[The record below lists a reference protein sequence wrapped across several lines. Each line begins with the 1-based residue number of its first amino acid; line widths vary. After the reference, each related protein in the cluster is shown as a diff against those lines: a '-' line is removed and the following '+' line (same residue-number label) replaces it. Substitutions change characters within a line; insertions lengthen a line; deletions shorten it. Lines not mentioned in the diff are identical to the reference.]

1 MFVSCVVPGSAR
13 AGQAVGAS
21 GRRVDGV
28 PPAGARREL
37 AQAAIRMRP
46 GSPSPSLL
54 VYVLGGSMDLTFC
67 CCEGALACYTARV
80 CAYC

>member
-1 MFVSCVVPGSAR
+1 MRDGGADPRVDGSPRRLPRPPPPAAR
-13 AGQAVGAS
+13 GARRQLLQGQDVGAG

-28 PPAGARREL
+28 PPAGARGEL

-46 GSPSPSLL
+46 G
-54 VYVLGGSMDLTFC
+54 
-67 CCEGALACYTARV
+67 ALARYAARV